1 MKTNERM
8 KALSEA
14 EIQEQLKTLDGWE
27 FEDDRIGKSI
37 DFANFKEAMAFMVRV
52 GFEAEAQG
60 HHPEWYNVY
69 KTVAIQ
75 LSTHDADGKV
85 TEKDIKLARAIEEV
99 LGSLN

>member
-1 MKTNERM
+1 MKP
-8 KALSEA
+8 LSEA
-14 EIQEQLKTLDGWE
+14 EIKEHLKTLDGWQ
-27 FEDDRIGKSI
+27 FEENRIGKTFEFS
-37 DFANFKEAMAFMVRV
+37 NFKEALTFMVRV

-85 TEKDIKLARAIEEV
+85 TDKDIKLARAIEDIDI
-99 LGSLN
+99 

>member
-1 MKTNERM
+1 MKP
-8 KALSEA
+8 LSKA
-14 EIQEQLKTLDGWE
+14 EIEEQLKTLDGWE
-27 FEDDRIGKSI
+27 FEENRLGKTFEFS
-37 DFANFKEAMAFMVRV
+37 NFKEALTFMVRV

-85 TEKDIKLARAIEEV
+85 TDKDIKLAKAIEEV
-99 LGSLN
+99 LGS

>member
-1 MKTNERM
+1 MMKP
-8 KALSEA
+8 LSES
-14 EIQEQLKTLDGWE
+14 EINEQLKTLNGWH
-27 FEDDRIGKSI
+27 FEENRIGKTFEFS
-37 DFANFKEAMAFMVRV
+37 NFKEALTFMVRV

-85 TEKDIKLARAIEEV
+85 TEKDINLARAIDDIEV
-99 LGSLN
+99 G

>member
-1 MKTNERM
+1 MKP
-8 KALSEA
+8 LSKA
-14 EIQEQLKTLDGWE
+14 EIEEQLKALDGWQ
-27 FEDDRIGKSI
+27 FEEDRIGKTFE
-37 DFANFKEAMAFMVRV
+37 FADFKEALTFMVRV

-85 TEKDIKLARAIEEV
+85 TEKDIKLAKAIEKIV
-99 LGSLN
+99 SD